1 MDYSIASPGCK
12 PGVPPANHT
21 TPSSIQLDEDN
32 LTGQV
37 PCAAWRRLLSGVHM
51 QFGKIHG
58 IALFG
63 LGLIL
68 VLVQA
73 VISLSPRKDVVA
85 PAQDTTPTVESKMAL
100 APGIFGGIFLLG
112 GIWIVF
118 TSRRSDEPPA
128 ERAVK

>member
-1 MDYSIASPGCK
+1 
-12 PGVPPANHT
+12 
-21 TPSSIQLDEDN
+21 
-32 LTGQV
+32 
-37 PCAAWRRLLSGVHM
+37 M

-58 IALFG
+58 IALFV

-73 VISLSPRKDVVA
+73 VISFSPRREEAVA
-85 PAQDTTPTVESKMAL
+85 PARDTTQTVEGKMAL
-100 APGIFGGIFLLG
+100 VPGIFGGIFLLG